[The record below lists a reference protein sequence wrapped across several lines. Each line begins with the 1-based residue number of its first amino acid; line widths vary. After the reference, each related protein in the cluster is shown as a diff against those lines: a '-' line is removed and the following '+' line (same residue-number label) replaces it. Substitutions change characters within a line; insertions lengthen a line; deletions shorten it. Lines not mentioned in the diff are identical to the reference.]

1 MIPDQDDEIRLD
13 LEEVKVLLQLLNLD
27 RKLVTDQSAICVLA
41 LADGRERLG
50 LLPGKAR
57 LRDGARIHDIIE
69 FARHECGREVA
80 ENTRESYRKLSL
92 RPLCEEGLVVR
103 HQLSTNDPKTFYRLH
118 PEMLRLVTSPAPLER
133 RWLAQELASRLLQ
146 GETWKQQRRR
156 AEIPVEVGQAQPFF
170 LSPGLHSRLA
180 AEVVQVYAPTFLQAP
195 QVVYLGD
202 TRQKGG
208 YQNRDVMR
216 ELNLPIQVT
225 ASLPDVILLS
235 ETTRQLVVV
244 EVVASSGPVSAARLF
259 QLQQLVQQSV
269 SLGYRPRYVSAFPSR
284 RVFRRFVEEIAWGTH
299 VWIANEA
306 THVIAFGEPLGDP
319 PDRLS
324 RRSSA

>member
-1 MIPDQDDEIRLD
+1 MTREDGNDARLD
-13 LEEVKVLLQLLNLD
+13 LAEVKVLLQQLGLD
-27 RKLVTDQSAICVLA
+27 RKLITDQSAICVLA
-41 LADGRERLG
+41 LADGAERPG
-50 LLPGKAR
+50 LLPGKRR

-69 FARHECGREVA
+69 FARQECGKEVA

-118 PEMLRLVTSPAPLER
+118 PEMLRLLTSPAPLER
-133 RWLAQELASRLLQ
+133 RWLAQELAARLLQ

-156 AEIPVEVGQAQPFF
+156 AEIPVEVGLPQPYF

-180 AEVVQVYAPTFLQAP
+180 AEVVQAYAPAFLKAP

-202 TRQKGG
+202 TRHKGG
-208 YQNRDVMR
+208 YQNRDLMR

-225 ASLPDVILLS
+225 ASLPDVILLC
-235 ETTRQLVVV
+235 EAERWLVVV
-244 EVVASSGPVSAARLF
+244 EVVASSGPVSEARLV
-259 QLQQLVQQSV
+259 QLRQLIQQPVM
-269 SLGYRPRYVSAFPSR
+269 LGYRPRYITAFPSR
-284 RVFRRFVEEIAWGTH
+284 RVFRRFVEEIAWGTQ

-306 THVIAFGEPLGDP
+306 GQIITFGQH
-319 PDRLS
+319 
-324 RRSSA
+324 